1 MKATGSPQVV
11 LCEAGAGAAPF
22 IDALLSNGILVTVQ
36 EEDATTLERVAD
48 GLKGRLKGPLPEFVD
63 SSARFAKD
71 ANVIAAPSALG
82 WVPQPPTAVLAE
94 PITVGGAGPLYL
106 DLSAFP
112 LVELCAVGRE
122 GAAGELRAILA
133 ASGAQILSAPA
144 GALFPGSRLQNRMVA
159 MVEALLMA
167 GAAPWDIDEALEA
180 AGWSPGPL
188 ALQDGQGLDGTL
200 ARWRAG
206 GGHRHTILER
216 MVQEGRL
223 GRAVGVGWYRYPG
236 GGGAVIDPLLE
247 DMIEEEA
254 RFAGHRRGD
263 MTAPCIVQ
271 AVTLGLLAELV
282 EIFEAGMAERMLD
295 QLVGAKTGYGPSGK
309 GLCAE
314 AKRMGQAE
322 MAEALAALRGRFGS
336 AWELPAALRS
346 TGEARLFR

>member
-1 MKATGSPQVV
+1 MKAKGSPQVV

-22 IDALLSNGILVTVQ
+22 VDALLANGISVTVQ

-48 GLKGRLKGPLPEFVD
+48 GLKRRLKGPLPEFAG

-71 ANVIAAPSALG
+71 AIVIAAPSALG
-82 WVPQPPTAVLAE
+82 WMPQPPTAVLAE
-94 PITVGGAGPLYL
+94 PITVGGAGRVHL

-112 LVELCAVGRE
+112 LVELYAVGRD
-122 GAAGELRAILA
+122 GAAGELRTILV

-180 AGWSPGPL
+180 TGWSRGPL
-188 ALQDGQGLDGTL
+188 DLQDVQGLDGTL

-206 GGHRHTILER
+206 GGHRHTILAR

-263 MTAPCIVQ
+263 MTAPCIVH
-271 AVTLGLLAELV
+271 AVTLGMMAEIV
-282 EIFEAGMAERMLD
+282 EIAEAGVAERMLD

-309 GLCAE
+309 GPCAE

-322 MAEALAALRGRFGS
+322 MVGALAALRGRFGS

-346 TGEARLFR
+346 TGKARLFR